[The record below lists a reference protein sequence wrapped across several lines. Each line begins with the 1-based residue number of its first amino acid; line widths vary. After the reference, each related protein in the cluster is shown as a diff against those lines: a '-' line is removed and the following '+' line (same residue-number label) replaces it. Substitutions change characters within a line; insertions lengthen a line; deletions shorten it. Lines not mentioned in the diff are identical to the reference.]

1 MKFFNLFKKKQEAKE
16 EKITIGKVIELLNQE
31 IKKINERGQYSKL
44 SEPLVEDYLDI
55 KNALKALE
63 TAEKSEDIYQRL
75 ESSAN
80 NMKNYFIKILSPY
93 INAKPAKASTLEQ
106 LNYLINE
113 AAKLFEA
120 SKVVGTEKAA
130 IVDAV
135 YGREMQK
142 LGLSIKK
149 LALEIDMIRE
159 KIKEDNLK
167 VELKR
172 TAIRELNELQNLIKG
187 LESIREKKET
197 TKRKLKEQEDN
208 IEINKNKLEAIKAK
222 NDYKELM
229 AKSLELEKKN
239 KEIALLE
246 KQAETNIFIISR
258 ALKKYSHSNPKDADL
273 INNIISSPLL
283 IYETDFTNVLSKL
296 KDFVETSKIH
306 IINEML
312 SDKPKKQYIE
322 LKSGIEKI
330 KNELNKNPLINE
342 KQQTEKIIEQ
352 TAQDIG
358 FSRQDLKDLNEK
370 EQKISVLINS
380 KKAKIQE
387 KLEREFNK
395 KLVLIN

>member
-370 EQKISVLINS
+370 EQKIWS
-380 KKAKIQE
+380 
-387 KLEREFNK
+387 
-395 KLVLIN
+395 